1 MCLWIEVACFV
12 GEHATKRWRT
22 EKGFWWA
29 RRVWWQVCMC
39 VLQDVCWAN
48 AETGP
53 CRAMLPRWYFDRQEG
68 RCAQFIYGGCGGN
81 RNNFES
87 EEYCLSVCSS
97 VSKSWPRPAARSFWM
112 PVVSISGLSLTLM
125 FTDRLSE
132 LSASFQ
138 TFTNVHSVC
147 FPVGF
152 LSWLTFT
159 YSLTVSVCVC
169 QTNICLH

>member
-1 MCLWIEVACFV
+1 MVTSV
-12 GEHATKRWRT
+12 Y
-22 EKGFWWA
+22 
-29 RRVWWQVCMC
+29 VCVC

-97 VSKSWPRPAARSFWM
+97 VSKS
-112 PVVSISGLSLTLM
+112 
-125 FTDRLSE
+125 
-132 LSASFQ
+132 
-138 TFTNVHSVC
+138 
-147 FPVGF
+147 
-152 LSWLTFT
+152 
-159 YSLTVSVCVC
+159 
-169 QTNICLH
+169 

>member
-1 MCLWIEVACFV
+1 MCMCV
-12 GEHATKRWRT
+12 
-22 EKGFWWA
+22 
-29 RRVWWQVCMC
+29 C

-97 VSKSWPRPAARSFWM
+97 VSKS
-112 PVVSISGLSLTLM
+112 
-125 FTDRLSE
+125 
-132 LSASFQ
+132 
-138 TFTNVHSVC
+138 
-147 FPVGF
+147 
-152 LSWLTFT
+152 
-159 YSLTVSVCVC
+159 
-169 QTNICLH
+169 